1 MFGEIGLNADIRPA
15 ANGIERIR
23 EAAKQGFTRAIVPKA
38 NASRKVNG
46 IEIIAVEDLQEA
58 LTAFERV
65 AL

>member
-1 MFGEIGLNADIRPA
+1 M
-15 ANGIERIR
+15 GIERIR